1 MNQSCNKVVFM
12 GELETV
18 DEDTTVQNVL
28 DIIGYVHKK
37 FQFFLDE
44 IEFL

>member
-1 MNQSCNKVVFM
+1 MNQSCNEVVVM
-12 GELETV
+12 GELETIN
-18 DEDTTVQNVL
+18 EDTTVQNVL
-28 DIIGYVHKK
+28 DITGYVHKK